1 MCYFID
7 CSIVK
12 AHDIIVLNVILS
24 FPQDMSPIV
33 GGVIAATSGN
43 QQQHTNLM
51 SGGLKEEDVDPSSYD
66 GSKWK
71 FDYFPQQHL
80 KAWKQTDFY
89 FINMYHN
96 FCSLFCCFC

>member
-1 MCYFID
+1 
-7 CSIVK
+7 
-12 AHDIIVLNVILS
+12 
-24 FPQDMSPIV
+24 MSPIV

-96 FCSLFCCFC
+96 FCSLFCCFLLSSFTSMLLLCSLLLLTNFEISL